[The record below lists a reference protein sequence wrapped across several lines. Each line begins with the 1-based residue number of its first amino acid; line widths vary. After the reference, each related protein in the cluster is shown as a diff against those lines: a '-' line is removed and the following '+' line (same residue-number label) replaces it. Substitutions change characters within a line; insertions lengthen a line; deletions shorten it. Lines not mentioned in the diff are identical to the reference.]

1 MTAPVLSVE
10 NVSVEIGGR
19 ALVEHV
25 SFSLG
30 PGEFA
35 ALIGPN
41 GAGKTTLLKAIL
53 GQLPFRGSIRVNG
66 RMGYVPQRLNFD
78 RTLPMTVLEFL
89 ALTLQR
95 RPVAFGIATRVR
107 KSVSAMLARVG
118 AGALLHKSLGG
129 LSGGELQ
136 RVLLAAALG
145 EGAQLLLLDEP
156 AAGVDI
162 EGEAAFNDLI
172 LHEVRAHGAA
182 AILVSHD
189 LSVVADI
196 SDRVLCLNRVLMC
209 EGKAGDLLTAETI
222 ARVFGS
228 GKAVYDHHRPVPH
241 THAHGP
247 DHHHGH

>member
-1 MTAPVLSVE
+1 VTEPVLKLDNVTVE
-10 NVSVEIGGR
+10 AGGR
-19 ALVEHV
+19 ALVEKV
-25 SFSLG
+25 SFSLNA
-30 PGEFA
+30 GEFV

-41 GAGKTTLLKAIL
+41 GAGKTTLLRAIL
-53 GQLPFRGSIRVNG
+53 GQTRFRGHISVNG
-66 RMGYVPQRLNFD
+66 RIGYVPQRLTFD

-89 ALTLQR
+89 ALTVQR
-95 RPVAFGIATRVR
+95 RPVAFGIATRV
-107 KSVSAMLARVG
+107 KTSVGAMLGRVG
-118 AGALLHKSLGG
+118 AAALMNKPLGG

-145 EGAQLLLLDEP
+145 HEPQLLLLDEP

-172 LHEVRAHGAA
+172 LREVRERKTA

-196 SDRVLCLNRVLMC
+196 TDRVLCLNRVLMC
-209 EGKAGDLLTAETI
+209 EGKADDLLTAETI
-222 ARVFGS
+222 ARVFGG

-241 THAHGP
+241 VHDHGHDHRHAH
-247 DHHHGH
+247 